1 MPRFAPAIAVLL
13 ACAPLA
19 ALPVHATDVPA
30 AAPVTVDPFEDIYA
44 AIQESADMERQLD
57 QLSATIAEQIASAD
71 TSLAIAEARYPGLS
85 KAMVAGFR
93 PVLAGYSAR
102 VRESFRPR
110 MIAVFRDKLS
120 ASEARDVA
128 AFYRSPM
135 GKRLLGGVVESFDA
149 KATITSALKDKE
161 VSAAAVQA
169 DTDAA
174 VRGPICRCACWNR
187 VKRWAA
193 ITGGAGLRPTSPLRA
208 PTCWHRCARPA
219 GTRAMTC
226 AFRPMPALFRRATT
240 RCRPR
245 ISTPDCGANCLLAQS
260 APAPWSKRWSRE
272 ASSWPVARPF
282 APAR

>member
-30 AAPVTVDPFEDIYA
+30 AAPVAVDPFEDIYA

-85 KAMVAGFR
+85 KAMVTGFR

-174 VRGPICRCACWNR
+174 VRGA
-187 VKRWAA
+187 
-193 ITGGAGLRPTSPLRA
+193 
-208 PTCWHRCARPA
+208 
-219 GTRAMTC
+219 
-226 AFRPMPALFRRATT
+226 
-240 RCRPR
+240 
-245 ISTPDCGANCLLAQS
+245 LAQFTQDDFAALGELARRQPGLMKLGAIGEALGPIRAAMENQPLTDAEQQALSDSIVASLDKHIS
-260 APAPWSKRWSRE
+260 AAE
-272 ASSWPVARPF
+272 AKA
-282 APAR
+282 AGK